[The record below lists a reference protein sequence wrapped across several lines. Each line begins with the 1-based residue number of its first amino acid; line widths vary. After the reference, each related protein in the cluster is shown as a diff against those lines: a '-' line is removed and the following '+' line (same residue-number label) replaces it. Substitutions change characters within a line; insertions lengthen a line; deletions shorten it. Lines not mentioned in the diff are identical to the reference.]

1 MPASPC
7 VSADRAPLP
16 APARAGHRAM
26 GLFKRDKKEGKEQE
40 MAHAE
45 LPVTRDRR
53 LASKAESEMTE
64 GDYNY
69 YSKESEPLGKRVG
82 QRLLRVL
89 KPVGL
94 SIRKQIVKFGEDWI
108 FLFLLGIS
116 MATISFSVDVII
128 SKFQRGNLWV
138 YDALESYRYLQ
149 YFSWV
154 LYHVLLMMVSA
165 GVAKYISPQAA
176 GSGIP
181 ELKVTLRGVVLE
193 EFFTFKTF
201 VAKYIGV
208 VCTLAA
214 SSTIFLGK
222 VGPFV
227 HISTILATLLGKIMV
242 KFAGIKENPGR
253 KYEML
258 IAGAAVGVACCFV
271 APVGGVLFSV
281 ETTATHFAVRNYW
294 RGFFA
299 ATCAAMMFRLL
310 AVVNN
315 ERETVAV
322 LFSTTWRV
330 EFPFDLPEFLSYAIL
345 GVVCGCLCCAY
356 LFCHRNLLLFLEN
369 TPRIKR
375 FLSNNKILYA
385 GFVALVLASITF
397 PHGLGQYI
405 AARLSMK
412 ELLETF
418 FNNVTWGIEELSVT
432 NSTRQPPNPTYDQ
445 IWLQWTHPNLS
456 SLEMLTFFVVMKF
469 FLLIFATTMTVP
481 AGYFLPVFVYGSGLG
496 RLYGEIMAKIFPQGI
511 ISEGINIKIT
521 PAGYALAGAA
531 AFSGAVTHT
540 ISTAV
545 LVFELTGQMS
555 HILPV
560 LIAVLIANAI
570 SQRSQPSFFDGI
582 IIVKKLPYLPKL
594 TVGKTG
600 AHDIYAEDF
609 MITDLK
615 YLVKDFKYKD
625 VRDLLKV
632 SDLKQFPLVDS
643 QDAKILLGSIKRK
656 HLVKLL
662 AEQLSTERRLQY
674 LLDQSPAATN
684 GATNL
689 STQSVNE
696 ATLPSLEQTD
706 NPEITDGTY
715 SAEDTIVSESDANA
729 RIFRDAKRRKSSKK
743 RFQFYTMMEEWEC
756 RQLQE
761 TVRMED
767 LIIDSAPY
775 RLVEK
780 ETLYQCYDLFN
791 LLGLRIAYVT
801 STGRLVG
808 VVSLKELKDAVDG
821 SVKGTFTR
829 REAPKEV
836 IVDEIQDPARSALV
850 RRTSHVQESNA

>member
-1 MPASPC
+1 
-7 VSADRAPLP
+7 
-16 APARAGHRAM
+16 M
-26 GLFKRDKKEGKEQE
+26 GLFKREKKEPTEQE
-40 MAHAE
+40 MTPAE
-45 LPVTRDRR
+45 PMTRDRR
-53 LASKAESEMTE
+53 LESKAESEMTE
-64 GDYNY
+64 GEYSY
-69 YSKESEPLGKRVG
+69 YSKERESLGRRVAK
-82 QRLLRVL
+82 RLLGIL

-94 SIRKQIVKFGEDWI
+94 SIRKQVVKFGEDWI
-108 FLFLLGIS
+108 FLFLLGIC
-116 MATISFSVDVII
+116 MATISFSLDVVI
-128 SKFQRGNLWV
+128 SKFQRANLWV
-138 YDALESYRYLQ
+138 YDTLENYRYLQ

-181 ELKVTLRGVVLE
+181 ELKVTLRGVVLA

-201 VAKYIGV
+201 IAKYIGV
-208 VCTLAA
+208 ICTLAA
-214 SSTIFLGK
+214 GSTIFLGK

-227 HISTILATLLGKIMV
+227 HISAILATLLGKIMV
-242 KFAGIKENPGR
+242 KFAGTKENPGR
-253 KYEML
+253 KYDML

-281 ETTATHFAVRNYW
+281 ETTATHFAVRSYW

-299 ATCAAMMFRLL
+299 ATCSALMFRLL

-322 LFSTTWRV
+322 LFSTNWRV

-369 TPRIKR
+369 TESIRK
-375 FLSNNKILYA
+375 FLNNNKILYA
-385 GFVALVLASITF
+385 GFVALVLSSITF

-405 AARLSMK
+405 ASRLSMK
-412 ELLETF
+412 EHLETF
-418 FNNVTWGIEELSVT
+418 FNNVTWGIEELSVQ
-432 NSTRQPPNPTYDQ
+432 NSTRQPPNPTYNHT
-445 IWLQWTHPNLS
+445 WLQWTHPGLS
-456 SLEMLTFFVVMKF
+456 SLEMLTFFVVLKF
-469 FLLIFATTMTVP
+469 FLLLFATTMTVP
-481 AGYFLPVFVYGSGLG
+481 AGYFLPVFVYGAGLG
-496 RLYGEIMAKIFPQGI
+496 RLYGEIMAKIFPEGI

-521 PAGYALAGAA
+521 PSGYALAGAA
-531 AFSGAVTHT
+531 AFSGAVTQT

-615 YLVKDFKYKD
+615 YLVKGFKYKD
-625 VRDLLKV
+625 IRDLLKV
-632 SDLKQFPLVDS
+632 SDLRQFPLVDS
-643 QDAKILLGSIKRK
+643 QGTKILLGSIKKK
-656 HLVKLL
+656 HLAKLL
-662 AEQLSTERRLQY
+662 SEQLSTERRLQY
-674 LLDQSPAATN
+674 LLTTQSTAGTDVPHDLTIQTEN
-684 GATNL
+684 GATIQRL
-689 STQSVNE
+689 QRGEDPGSAE
-696 ATLPSLEQTD
+696 LG
-706 NPEITDGTY
+706 DGTY
-715 SAEDTIVSESDANA
+715 STDDTIASESEAHA
-729 RIFRDAKRRKSSKK
+729 RIFRDGRRRKTSKK
-743 RFQFYTMMEEWEC
+743 RFQYYTMVEEWEC

-767 LIIDSAPY
+767 LTIDPAPY

-791 LLGLRIAYVT
+791 LLGLRTAYVT

-808 VVSLKELKDAVDG
+808 VVSLKELKDAVHG
-821 SVKGTFTR
+821 SVKGTFTK
-829 REAPKEV
+829 RETPKE
-836 IVDEIQDPARSALV
+836 IVVEGTQDPARTTLV
-850 RRTSHVQESNA
+850 RRNSHIPESSA